1 MFENLLPVLRRKT
14 EMIVQNGTTYIS
26 QVPVMQ
32 AAKVTSNNYEL
43 SDRVDKLIKWATK
56 TVAPKGHTDSGV
68 FYYPERLRNLIEKV
82 AFWYEMRY
90 TRNEINQM
98 CYYGASEDIN
108 MDEILF
114 HKKWSDGQTIWSQGF
129 DKDTFLET
137 LEHEEKH
144 LLYEPTFP
152 SRMMEGL
159 SSRYQVTF
167 QKIIDS
173 KTGQEKIVA
182 EFPTLENLDEELA
195 LKNKI
200 SDVINEYCDD
210 SYLHHEL
217 LNCIMY
223 RIIDHERSRVGP
235 RRAMLFA
242 KEFGTDI
249 RIPMQYGVDTSDP
262 GLKEQIEFYL
272 SLGGSEDVD
281 CLINYSWRAKKN
293 EPLEVEPLRKIMA
306 RVGAQRPNHV
316 FLENHATL
324 ESGKVN
330 VLTNRSKPSLP
341 KKV

>member
-1 MFENLLPVLRRKT
+1 MFENLLPVPRRKT
-14 EMIVQNGTTYIS
+14 EMSIQNGTTSIT
-26 QVPVMQ
+26 QVPVIQ
-32 AAKVTSNNYEL
+32 PNKVTSNNYEL
-43 SDRVDKLIKWATK
+43 SDRVNKLIKWATK
-56 TVAPKGHTDSGV
+56 NVAPKGLTDTGV
-68 FYYPERLRNLIEKV
+68 FHYPERLRNLMEKV
-82 AFWYEMRY
+82 ACWYEMRY

-98 CYYGASEDIN
+98 CYYGSSENIN

-114 HKKWSDGQTIWSQGF
+114 HEKLSDGQTIWSQGF

-137 LEHEEKH
+137 LEHEEKY
-144 LLYEPTFP
+144 LLYEPAFP

-159 SSRYQVTF
+159 SNRYQVSF
-167 QKIIDS
+167 RKVVDS
-173 KTGQEKIVA
+173 KTGQENIVA
-182 EFPTLENLDEELA
+182 EFPTLRNPDDLVA
-195 LKNKI
+195 LKNKV
-200 SDVINEYCDD
+200 SDVINEYSDD

-223 RIIDHERSRVGP
+223 RIIDHDPNRVGP

-281 CLINYSWRAKKN
+281 CLINYCWRAKKN
-293 EPLEVEPLRKIMA
+293 QPLEVEPLRKIMA
-306 RVGAQRPNHV
+306 RVGAQRPSP
-316 FLENHATL
+316 ASL
-324 ESGKVN
+324 ESGKVK
-330 VLTNRSKPSLP
+330 VLTNQNNPSLP

>member
-1 MFENLLPVLRRKT
+1 
-14 EMIVQNGTTYIS
+14 
-26 QVPVMQ
+26 
-32 AAKVTSNNYEL
+32 
-43 SDRVDKLIKWATK
+43 
-56 TVAPKGHTDSGV
+56 
-68 FYYPERLRNLIEKV
+68 
-82 AFWYEMRY
+82 
-90 TRNEINQM
+90 
-98 CYYGASEDIN
+98 
-108 MDEILF
+108 
-114 HKKWSDGQTIWSQGF
+114 
-129 DKDTFLET
+129 
-137 LEHEEKH
+137 
-144 LLYEPTFP
+144 
-152 SRMMEGL
+152 MEGL

-167 QKIIDS
+167 KKIIDS